1 MKSQLMRGGTG
12 NNRGFSMTELMV
24 VLGLLLMLTSFSLA
38 IVTYFRQ
45 NRLRPH
51 QAAEIV
57 ATAIGKARKNAW
69 IGIKS
74 VDDRTV
80 SLADLKIGSGVRFLP
95 QIGEHGI
102 PDTPILD
109 PAKPLVFEPQ
119 TARISG
125 NQWGAIVIH
134 DDQTQTSIALVIQ
147 SGFGPIRKYIRYSG
161 QNQFQL
167 VVNNVY

>member
-1 MKSQLMRGGTG
+1 MRGGTG

-24 VLGLLLMLTSFSLA
+24 VLGLLLIISSFSLA
-38 IVTYFRQ
+38 IATYFRQ

-51 QAAEIV
+51 RAAEIV
-57 ATAIGKARKNAW
+57 TTAISTARKKAWVGIRSENA
-69 IGIKS
+69 
-74 VDDRTV
+74 RTV
-80 SLADLKIGSGVRFLP
+80 DLTNLRIGSGVRFLS
-95 QIGEHGI
+95 QIDVEI

-109 PAKPLVFEPQ
+109 PTKALVFEPQ
-119 TARISG
+119 TARISN

-147 SGFGPIRKYIRYSG
+147 SGLGPIKKYIRYSG